1 MHVVK
6 KAYRHL
12 AVLVFW
18 MSFLGSS
25 AHAQV
30 IINTIVSPPYG
41 PFVEDYAYN
50 TRFVINAADL
60 IDLECYLQIKITG
73 NNGIVLQSL
82 LDLAYPTFTFGPV
95 MPIILTG
102 TDILEYF
109 MPENLALSGISYDQ
123 LRERGLP
130 AGSYQVC
137 AVVYYNGRPLSA
149 EAPAGC
155 SSSFT
160 IPPLSV
166 TAITQ
171 VIPPYPSDITEYASQ
186 SRITLQANRPGKV
199 RLRMSLEGDN
209 GIRLTTRPDYY
220 PGEDIYLQSVSPQ
233 QVSPGAL
240 YAYFQ
245 PDAWMVEG
253 ISGEEIF
260 NAGLPEG
267 TYRLCA
273 AVFENDVQVSPQ
285 GTGCSGNFNIRW
297 LDPPI
302 LIGPQDESQLKS
314 APMQHIIFSWTPS
327 PGAPPWTSYQLKI
340 VEIRDPEQAPADAM
354 LSAPA
359 FYETDVFGNSFFYGP
374 AQPLLE
380 PGIRYAFQVT
390 ASDPESGRRFS
401 NFGRSEVFSFIYGD
415 EEENILSPA
424 SLETQSDMVSGSPLL
439 EDFKKEF
446 EMIPGTRISGKLY
459 CKFPDNP
466 NGPFEPINIPSAEPI
481 NIPPAEPIKIPQG
494 NSNTDEKET
503 VSFSDVVK
511 VSESVGANA
520 TFIKSGAGGVMG
532 KIQAAEKSPGIAQF
546 RTTPYYYFGNTEEIV
561 NTKPLANVRVKLVGR
576 YAYLPDGVTAGSQFP
591 VYGDPGNNEVIQF
604 YKDINGQE
612 RLDKYKVGNV
622 VLAVTETDDN
632 GNFSFDFRADFFTGT
647 FGTEEIDSKPI
658 DETVAVENP
667 AAQIGWQMQNVFP
680 GVDNALI
687 NAVMEP
693 AAQVSGQTSVQIA
706 DQAAGQQQQVMSGPA
721 IQVNERGGYICL
733 KIEVENEKFC
743 SPDIDIMAMP
753 GDVIKIPDQVAK
765 LKTYN
770 LEIRAIASDK
780 MNQAAERNK
789 AMDNV
794 SVHIMRDNAAVK
806 EEMKMILDYEGQK
819 LKTKT
824 INNKGEFNDVYT
836 GKTGTGENAFVYIQ
850 NLVKHAY
857 TDPQYMVEI
866 STRDMGAVDIDYE
879 NTRYNYR
886 TVFEALPTNDE
897 NSALFHG
904 IPFFNKTPHA
914 VYNHMFAEP
923 PVVRLDYT
931 MHPLDPEIKGRV
943 MAETNIQNAGVK
955 NVNVQLINQVE
966 YNKTYNSMGAFENA
980 YTSMKYYNNTS
991 ELNFESEETTNEPG
1005 FFRFTNLH
1013 MEVDANNSVSGP
1025 YRRIFV
1031 SHPGYKNVVIPG
1043 PSMKPWNLSYGVLAD
1058 VKDINLEP
1066 VGMLS
1071 GFVQDEDGNPVVAYV
1086 KTAYSPF
1093 YKTYFRTFLGK
1104 SYQFFSVPVQHYY
1117 NKVSVQP
1124 KSSQYFET
1132 DTTFGVLPEKPLQ
1145 MVVYKKL
1152 HRPEIIVKN
1161 KQGEPVPGA
1170 IVTIDKF
1177 EETTNSQGMARMKFA
1192 AAGDQFILSI
1202 KPPQGYAAVQ
1212 QPLSIPVSKDWTPY
1226 AFILENAK
1234 SIKGIITDK
1243 TDGTPIE
1250 GAKVYSELKNTNGIS
1265 LYIEAVSDQDGAYQL
1280 TGIPGALKTLTVH
1293 VVKTGENPTYTGKTQ
1308 TIDFTAVMS
1317 HSKGAAYNFALER
1330 VKGWKISELW
1340 GFPVAVEKFVPS
1352 KSGPDEA
1359 TIDGFFFSLPGSG
1372 GFKARQEDIKL
1383 PFTGLKVK
1391 RMADGKAEPSGTKIT
1406 LGTNVIPFT
1415 INDAFSGNL
1424 TNQVVS
1430 GGQIN
1435 FPVRSS
1441 LEITKENGTAGI
1453 RGMARLDLGSFNT
1466 AHKFTGSLYIG
1477 GEHSGNKVMAFSPPK
1492 MVFSLVPTYR
1502 VFSLN
1507 TALQPVPLKN
1517 YNVYGFDA
1525 SAELSE
1531 NSNLKGGKISLATIL
1546 HTNIPGCKNCPDL
1559 DLRIK
1564 VGDVV
1569 ITNTDIYLSESSKD
1583 TISFELEKW
1592 KVFNRDT
1599 WYFDKNEEAIVMKKV
1614 LVVTGQGIDAT
1625 LKDLRIGPN
1634 YIGEAEID
1642 LSEGGLSLGGVAK
1655 ISLNGNLVPKFN
1667 YDATGHYRISVVGSV
1682 SQDVPAG
1689 FVSGLPAM
1697 EPGSRI
1703 EFNSIGMLSNN
1714 NNVLSIGKTFR
1725 FFDIMNIDVTG
1736 IVTGNGYFDLV
1747 GQPDPDI
1754 PDFIPQIT
1762 AMRYSLENGK
1772 IVARLQPLKGR
1783 VEIPGNVF
1791 FYLDDVDL
1799 SQSLTPGKYSAYGNL
1814 KISETGHEGDPAFYL
1829 RGFLEKTNDKCEIRV
1844 IKVDGNGMYAGPDNQ
1859 KMIIGSNE
1867 IDVFEGKTATIANNS
1882 AWSKLTYSGYTNNI
1896 GGLND
1901 PEAGTVNTL
1910 RFTVNGALDVS
1921 CQDIKV
1927 KNLDTGFGQM
1937 SLLYNFSENS
1947 MTGHLN
1953 ISNLPLGFA
1962 LINQGVM
1969 DVRFDANGYYFALA
1983 SQSMKIGVMGEFKG
1997 GLIAGNTSKIIPEH
2011 ISAFTNGFKVNLP
2024 PFTTQGVTGF
2034 YTIGEKVI
2042 VDKTLDLKFVSVSA
2056 QAGMGL
2062 FVNADF
2068 SNNPEFKV
2076 GGYGHMKLMGSQGFE
2091 ELGVTV
2097 CEVGLCL
2104 GAYFSIEGG
2113 YSNNNFF
2120 IENCASI
2127 SGMGYADGVCAAPL
2141 EALGVDDCSFSI
2153 SATYGYEAPDGFFYD
2168 FDLSGGSCTN
2178 NASQEGCE

>member
-1 MHVVK
+1 MNQHLVK
-6 KAYRHL
+6 TTYRHL
-12 AVLVFW
+12 AVLALW
-18 MSFLGSS
+18 MAFLAPSIN
-25 AHAQV
+25 AQV

-60 IDLECYLQIKITG
+60 INLECYLQIRITG
-73 NNGIVLQSL
+73 NTGIELQSL
-82 LDLAYPTFTFGPV
+82 VDMAYPTFTFGPV
-95 MPIILTG
+95 MPITLTG
-102 TDILEYF
+102 NDILEYF
-109 MPENLALSGISYDQ
+109 MPENLALTGISYDQ

-155 SSSFT
+155 SNSFT
-160 IPPLSV
+160 IPPLAV

-171 VIPPYPSDITEYASQ
+171 VIPPYPTDINEYASQ
-186 SRITLQANRPGKV
+186 ARVTLQANRPGRV
-199 RLRMSLEGDN
+199 TLRMTLEGDN
-209 GIRLTTRPDYY
+209 GIRLTTHPGYN
-220 PGEDIYLQSVSPQ
+220 PGEDISLPSAVPQ
-233 QVSPGAL
+233 IISPGDL
-240 YAYFQ
+240 YVYFQ

-253 ISGEEIF
+253 ISGEELF

-267 TYRLCA
+267 NYRLCTE
-273 AVFENDVQVSPQ
+273 VFENDVQVSPP

-297 LDPPI
+297 LDPPL
-302 LIGPQDESQLKS
+302 LIGPQDQGQLKS

-327 PGAPPWTSYQLKI
+327 PGAPPWTNYQLKI
-340 VEIRDPEQAPADAM
+340 VEVWDPEQDPADAM

-374 AQPLLE
+374 AQPMLE
-380 PGIRYAFQVT
+380 PGLRYAFQVT

-401 NFGRSEVFSFIYGD
+401 NFGRSEVFSFIYGN
-415 EEENILSPA
+415 EEENILTPM
-424 SLETQSDMVSGSPLL
+424 SLETQSDMSPLPKLL
-439 EDFKKEF
+439 EDFKNEF
-446 EMIPGTRISGKLY
+446 EMIPATRISGKLF

-481 NIPPAEPIKIPQG
+481 NMPSAEPIKIPQG
-494 NSNTDEKET
+494 TSNTGETGT

-520 TFIKSGAGGVMG
+520 TFIKSGAEGFIG
-532 KIQAAEKSPGIAQF
+532 KIQAAEKTPGNLQF

-561 NTKPLANVRVKLVGR
+561 HTKPLANVRVKLVGR
-576 YAYLPDGVTAGSQFP
+576 YAYLPEGATAGTQFP
-591 VYGDPGNNEVIQF
+591 VYGDPGNNEVIHF
-604 YKDINGQE
+604 YTDLNGKE

-622 VLAVTETDDN
+622 VLAVAETDDN

-667 AAQIGWQMQNVFP
+667 AEQIGWQMQNVFP
-680 GVDNALI
+680 GVENSLI
-687 NAVMEP
+687 NAALNP
-693 AAQVSGQTSVQIA
+693 AIESAGQTA
-706 DQAAGQQQQVMSGPA
+706 GQAAGQQQQQVMSGPA
-721 IQVNERGGYICL
+721 IQVIERGGYICL

-770 LEIRAIASDK
+770 LEIRAIASNK

-789 AMDNV
+789 TMDNV
-794 SVHIMRDNAAVK
+794 SVHIMRGQSAVK
-806 EEMKMILDYEGQK
+806 EEMKMLLDYEGQK

-824 INNKGEFNDVYT
+824 VNEKGEFNDVFT
-836 GKTGTGENAFVYIQ
+836 GKTGAGENAFVYIQ

-886 TVFEALPTNDE
+886 TIFDSLPTSDE

-914 VYNHMFAEP
+914 VYNHLFTEP
-923 PVVRLDYT
+923 PVLRLDYT

-955 NVNVQLINQVE
+955 GVKVQLINQVN
-966 YNKTYNSMGAFENA
+966 YNKTYNSMGAFELA
-980 YTSMKYYNNTS
+980 YSSMKYYNNTS
-991 ELNFESEETTNEPG
+991 ELRFEREEITNEPG
-1005 FFRFTNLH
+1005 FFRFNNLH
-1013 MEVDANNSVSGP
+1013 MDVDAESSVSGP

-1031 SHPGYKNVVIPG
+1031 SQPGYKNVVIPG
-1043 PSMKPWNLSYGVLAD
+1043 PSMKPWNLSYGILAD

-1066 VGMLS
+1066 VGLLT

-1086 KTAYSPF
+1086 KTEYSPF
-1093 YKTYFRTFLGK
+1093 YKTYYRAFLGK
-1104 SYQFFSVPVQHYY
+1104 QYQFFDVPVQHYY
-1117 NKVSVQP
+1117 NKIYVQP
-1124 KSSQYFET
+1124 KSSQYFEA
-1132 DTTFGVLPEKPLQ
+1132 DTTLGVLPQQPLQ
-1145 MVVYKKL
+1145 VVVYKKL

-1161 KQGEPVPGA
+1161 KQGEPVSGA
-1170 IVTIDKF
+1170 VVTIDKF
-1177 EETTNSQGMARMKFA
+1177 EETTTSQGVVRIKFA
-1192 AAGDQFILSI
+1192 AAGNQFILKI
-1202 KPPQGYAAVQ
+1202 TPPQGYAAVQ
-1212 QPLSIPVSKDWTPY
+1212 QPLNIPVSKGWTSY
-1226 AFILENAK
+1226 EFILDNAK
-1234 SIKGIITDK
+1234 SIKGVVTDK
-1243 TDGTPIE
+1243 TTGSPIA
-1250 GAKVYSELKNTNGIS
+1250 GAKVHSELKNTNGIS
-1265 LYIEAVSDQDGAYQL
+1265 LYIEAVSGQDGAYQL
-1280 TGIPGALKTLTVH
+1280 TGIPGELKTLTVH
-1293 VVKTGENPTYTGKTQ
+1293 IVKTGENPTYIGKTQ
-1308 TIDFTAVMS
+1308 TIDFTAVIS

-1330 VKGWKISELW
+1330 ANGWKISELW

-1352 KSGPDEA
+1352 KSNPDEA
-1359 TIDGFFFSLPGSG
+1359 TIDGYFYNLPGSG

-1391 RMADGKAEPSGTKIT
+1391 RMADRKAEPSGTKIT

-1424 TNQVVS
+1424 TNQRVS
-1430 GGQIN
+1430 GGQLN

-1441 LEITKENGTAGI
+1441 LEITKENETAGI
-1453 RGMARLDLGSFNT
+1453 RGMAKLDLGSFNI
-1466 AHKFTGSLYIG
+1466 AHHFTGSLYIG
-1477 GEHSGNKVMAFSPPK
+1477 SAQMGNKVMAFSPPK
-1492 MVFSLVPTYR
+1492 TVFNLIPAYR

-1531 NSNLKGGKISLATIL
+1531 NSILKGGKISLATVL
-1546 HTNIPGCKNCPDL
+1546 HTKIPGCKNCPDL
-1559 DLRIK
+1559 DLKIR

-1569 ITNTDIYLSESSKD
+1569 ITNTDVYLSEASKD

-1599 WYFDKNEEAIVMKKV
+1599 WYFDKNEEAIVLKKA

-1625 LKDLRIGPN
+1625 LKDLRIGPS

-1655 ISLNGNLVPKFN
+1655 ITLNGNLVPKFN

-1689 FVSGLPAM
+1689 FVSSLPAM

-1714 NNVLSIGKTFR
+1714 NTILSAGKTFR
-1725 FFDIMNIDVTG
+1725 FFDIMDIDVTG

-1747 GQPDPDI
+1747 GQPDPGI

-1772 IVARLQPLKGR
+1772 ITAKLQPLKGR

-1791 FYLDDVDL
+1791 FYLDDVDM
-1799 SQSLTPGKYSAYGNL
+1799 SQSLTPGKYTAYGNL
-1814 KISETGHEGDPAFYL
+1814 KISETGNEGDPAFYL
-1829 RGFLEKTNDKCEIRV
+1829 RGLLEKTNDKCDIQI
-1844 IKVDGNGMYAGPDNQ
+1844 IKVDGNDLYKGPDNQ
-1859 KMIIGSNE
+1859 KMIVGNNE
-1867 IDVFEGKTATIANNS
+1867 IDVFEGETKTIASNS
-1882 AWSKLTYSGYTNNI
+1882 AWNKLTYSGYTRNI
-1896 GGLND
+1896 DGLND

-1910 RFTVNGALDVS
+1910 RFTVNGALDVTS
-1921 CQDIKV
+1921 QDIKV
-1927 KNLDTGFGQM
+1927 KNLDSGFGQM
-1937 SLLYNFSENS
+1937 SMVYNFSESS

-1953 ISNLPLGFA
+1953 INNLPLGFA
-1962 LINQGVM
+1962 MIHEGVM
-1969 DVRFDANGYYFALA
+1969 NVRFDANGYYFAMA
-1983 SQSMKIGVMGEFKG
+1983 SQSMDIGVMGEFKG

-2024 PFTTQGVTGF
+2024 PFASQGITGV
-2034 YTIGEKVI
+2034 YTIGEKVF
-2042 VDKTLDLKFVSVSA
+2042 VDKTLDLKFVNVSA

-2062 FVNADF
+2062 YVNADF
-2068 SNNPEFKV
+2068 SDNPEFKV
-2076 GGYGHMKLMGSQGFE
+2076 GGYGHVKLMGSQGFE

-2113 YSNNNFF
+2113 YSNGNFF

-2127 SGMGYADGVCAAPL
+2127 SGMGYANGVCAAPL
-2141 EALGVDDCSFSI
+2141 SALGVDDCSYSI
-2153 SATYGYEAPDGFFYD
+2153 SATYGYKAPDGFFYE
-2168 FDLSGGSCTN
+2168 FDLLGGSCTN